1 MAETTFD
8 VVKFSKRLKE
18 LMEDTGHNTYTL
30 ADAVFLT
37 PGTISKYVN
46 ARMEPKRN
54 TIELL
59 AKHFKVNPAW
69 LMGYDVD
76 KWLEIH
82 AQNTKTIP
90 YVAEETAKYEPV
102 PIDDNVDFCL
112 SVSDDSMINAR
123 IFSGDIAFIRKQPT
137 IESGEIAA
145 IEIGG
150 VTTIRRIYISEN
162 GSMILH
168 SENPTIPDKI
178 VSKKDKK
185 DITVLG
191 KVVFVKFKVR

>member
-76 KWLEIH
+76 KWLEIQ
-82 AQNTKTIP
+82 AQSTKTIP
-90 YVAEETAKYEPV
+90 YVAEETTKYEPV

-123 IFSGDIAFIRKQPT
+123 IFSGDIAFIRKQPI

-145 IEIGG
+145 IEIDGA
-150 VTTIRRIYISEN
+150 TTIRRIYISEN

-185 DITVLG
+185 DITILG
-191 KVVFVKFKVR
+191 KVIYVKFKVR